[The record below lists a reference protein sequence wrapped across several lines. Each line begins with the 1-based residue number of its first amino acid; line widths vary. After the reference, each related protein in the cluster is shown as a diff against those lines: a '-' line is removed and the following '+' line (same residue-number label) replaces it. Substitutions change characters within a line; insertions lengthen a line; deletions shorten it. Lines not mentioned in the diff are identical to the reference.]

1 MSRIGKKPIEIPTN
15 VEVEIIKNKVIVKG
29 PKGKLEEIVHDKIG
43 VEEKKENDKNFLIV
57 SPKVEKDRSS
67 KALWG
72 LSRSLL
78 FNMVKGVTEGYE
90 KRLEVNGVGYK
101 VASEKNKIILNV
113 GYSHPVEFILPE
125 NVEVKVEKNVIIL
138 SSLNKQLV
146 GQVAANIR
154 KIRKPEPY
162 KGKGIKYF
170 DEVIKRK
177 SGKAA
182 KGGEK

>member
-1 MSRIGKKPIEIPTN
+1 
-15 VEVEIIKNKVIVKG
+15 
-29 PKGKLEEIVHDKIG
+29 LQEIVHNKIK
-43 VEEKKENDKNFLIV
+43 VEEKQESDQKILIV
-57 SPKVEKDRSS
+57 SPRIENDRSS

-78 FNMVKGVTEGYE
+78 FNMVKGVTDGYE

-101 VASEKNKIILNV
+101 VVLEKNKIILNV

-125 NVEVKVEKNVIIL
+125 NVEAKIEKNVIIL
-138 SSLNKQLV
+138 SSLDKQLL

-162 KGKGIKYF
+162 KGKGIKYL
-170 DEVIKRK
+170 DEVIRRK
-177 SGKAA
+177 AGKAA